1 MLHSGSFL
9 SEIQAPLEVLV
20 AQKTPLGKILL
31 EKKKIDQDGLGKALE
46 HQQKQGGRL
55 ASSLM
60 ELGLAGEEDLLL
72 ALGEQLGL
80 PAVDLSRSIIALEH
94 IDIIPE
100 PVAVENSILPVF
112 ADDDR
117 VILAMANPG
126 DQRTIDEVQFVT
138 GRKVEAYVVLEA
150 RLKKV
155 IKETYATRKRD
166 PSVKFYFG
174 ERSSFPEG
182 KEDPNGFMAYVTQ
195 QLPEPDVDIE
205 AEEELITIEV
215 SLSDEVEAGEE
226 EEVAFEDGDQRSVLV
241 VDDEPDIVRLLEKSL
256 TAEGFRVITATRG
269 LEALQAVKQHNPV
282 LVLLDA
288 MLPEIHGF
296 EICKKIKSSKRFG
309 HVPVIMISA
318 IYRGWR
324 FAEDVKQTYGAD
336 DYFEK
341 PFRIVPL
348 LRRVREL
355 IGAVPT
361 TEEQQKDQVAAN
373 EAYRKGVALY
383 KEQKHDEA
391 EAALR
396 EACQLDPF
404 SANVHFAL
412 ANVLLARNQV
422 YHAMKEYETTIE
434 LKPDLFAPLRNLA
447 ILYQKKGFKNK
458 AVEMW
463 ERALR
468 CSPEEETR
476 KQVREQLLKLL

>member
-1 MLHSGSFL
+1 MVHSVPFSWVKR
-9 SEIQAPLEVLV
+9 APLEVRL
-20 AQKTPLGKILL
+20 AEKIPLGKILL
-31 EKKKIDQDGLGKALE
+31 EKKQIDQDGLGRALE

-80 PAVDLSRSIIALEH
+80 PAVDLSRSIIALQH
-94 IDIIPE
+94 LDLVPE
-100 PVAVENSILPVF
+100 QVAVENSILPVF
-112 ADDDR
+112 SDDDQ

-126 DQRTIDEVQFVT
+126 DQRTVDEVQFVT

-166 PSVKFYFG
+166 PSVKFYRG
-174 ERSSFPEG
+174 ERSSFPDGE
-182 KEDPNGFMAYVTQ
+182 ENPNGYMAYISQ
-195 QLPEPDVDIE
+195 QLPEPDVDIN

-215 SLSDEVEAGEE
+215 SLTDAVDGEGAVEAAREAEGR
-226 EEVAFEDGDQRSVLV
+226 QTILV

-256 TAEGFRVITATRG
+256 TAEGFRVITASRG
-269 LEALQAVKQHNPV
+269 LEALQAVKQHTPV

-309 HVPVIMISA
+309 SVPVIMISA
-318 IYRGWR
+318 VYRGWR

-355 IGAVPT
+355 IGDGTHSA
-361 TEEQQKDQVAAN
+361 EQQQDQEAAN
-373 EAYRKGVALY
+373 QAYRKGVALY
-383 KEQKHDEA
+383 KQKQHDQA

-412 ANVLLARNQV
+412 ANVLLAKNQV
-422 YHAMKEYETTIE
+422 YYAMKEYETTIE
-434 LKPDLFAPLRNLA
+434 LKPDLFAPLKNLA
-447 ILYQKKGFKNK
+447 VLYQKKGFKNK

>member
-1 MLHSGSFL
+1 L
-9 SEIQAPLEVLV
+9 

-46 HQQKQGGRL
+46 HQQKKGGRL

-80 PAVDLSRSIIALEH
+80 PAVDLSKSIIALKNVG
-94 IDIIPE
+94 IVPE
-100 PVAVENSILPVF
+100 PVAVENNILPVA
-112 ADDDR
+112 ADEDR

-155 IKETYATRKRD
+155 IREVYATLKRD
-166 PSVKFYFG
+166 PATKFYHG
-174 ERSSFPEG
+174 ERASFPNDQ
-182 KEDPNGFMAYVTQ
+182 EDPEGYMAYVAQ

-215 SLSDEVEAGEE
+215 SLTDEVEEDG
-226 EEVAFEDGDQRSVLV
+226 EEVAPEKDGQRSVLV

-256 TAEGFRVITATRG
+256 AAEGFNVITATRG
-269 LEALQAVKQHNPV
+269 LEALQAVKQHSPA

-309 HVPVIMISA
+309 GVPVIMISA
-318 IYRGWR
+318 VYRGWR

-355 IGAVPT
+355 IGAGPSDA
-361 TEEQQKDQVAAN
+361 EQQRDQLAAN
-373 EAYRKGVALY
+373 EAYRKGVAFY
-383 KEQKHDEA
+383 QGNQYDEA
-391 EAALR
+391 ETALR

-412 ANVLLARNQV
+412 ANVLLAKNQI

>member
-1 MLHSGSFL
+1 
-9 SEIQAPLEVLV
+9 V
-20 AQKTPLGKILL
+20 AQKTPLGKLLL
-31 EKKKIDQDGLGKALE
+31 EKKKINQDGLGKALE
-46 HQQKQGGRL
+46 HQQKKGGRL

-60 ELGLAGEEDLLL
+60 ELGLAGEDDLLL

-80 PAVDLSRSIIALEH
+80 PAVDLSQTIIALH
-94 IDIIPE
+94 HLDIVPE
-100 PVAVENSILPVF
+100 PVAVENNILPVLS
-112 ADDDR
+112 DDDR
-117 VILAMANPG
+117 VMLAMADPG

-155 IKETYATRKRD
+155 IRESYAIRKRD
-166 PSVKFYFG
+166 KSVKFYHG
-174 ERSSFPEG
+174 ERSAFPDGHENPDG
-182 KEDPNGFMAYVTQ
+182 YLAFITQ
-195 QLPEPDVDIE
+195 QLPEPDVSID

-215 SLSDEVEAGEE
+215 GLTDEVEDGDNEK
-226 EEVAFEDGDQRSVLV
+226 VAPGDGDQQTILV
-241 VDDEPDIVRLLEKSL
+241 VDDEPDIVRLLEKAL
-256 TAEGFRVITATRG
+256 TSEGFRVITASRG
-269 LEALQAVKQHNPV
+269 LEALQAVKQHNPI

-309 HVPVIMISA
+309 NVPVIMISA

-324 FAEDVKQTYGAD
+324 FAEDVKHTYGAD

-355 IGAVPT
+355 VGAGPSSA
-361 TEEQQKDQVAAN
+361 EQQMDQVAAN
-373 EAYRKGVALY
+373 EVYRKGVALF
-383 KEQKHDEA
+383 KEKKHDEA

-412 ANVLLARNQV
+412 ANVMLAKNQV
-422 YHAMKEYETTIE
+422 YDAMKEYETTIE
-434 LKPDLFAPLRNLA
+434 LKPDLFTPLRNLA
-447 ILYQKKGFKNK
+447 ILYQKKGFRNK

-476 KQVREQLLKLL
+476 EQVREQLLKLL

>member
-1 MLHSGSFL
+1 MVHSGSF
-9 SEIQAPLEVLV
+9 SFAIQAPLEVLV

-46 HQQKQGGRL
+46 HQQKKGGRL

-80 PAVDLSRSIIALEH
+80 PAVDLSRSIIALHH
-94 IDIIPE
+94 IEIIPE
-100 PVAVENSILPVF
+100 PVAVENNILPVLS
-112 ADDDR
+112 DEDN

-150 RLKKV
+150 RLRKV
-155 IKETYATRKRD
+155 IREAYAIRKRD
-166 PSVKFYFG
+166 PSVKFYHG
-174 ERSSFPEG
+174 ERSSFPDG

-215 SLSDEVEAGEE
+215 SLTDEVEVDEGEE
-226 EEVAFEDGDQRSVLV
+226 AAPAADDQRTVLV

-256 TAEGFRVITATRG
+256 TAEGFKVITATRG

-296 EICKKIKSSKRFG
+296 EICKKIKTSKRFG
-309 HVPVIMISA
+309 EVPVIMISA

-355 IGAVPT
+355 VGAGPT
-361 TEEQQKDQVAAN
+361 SEEQQKDQLAAN
-373 EAYRKGVALY
+373 EAYRKGVGLY
-383 KEQKHDEA
+383 KEKKHDEA
-391 EAALR
+391 EVALR

-412 ANVLLARNQV
+412 ANVLLAKNQI

>member
-20 AQKTPLGKILL
+20 AQKTPLGKIRL

-46 HQQKQGGRL
+46 HQQKEGGRL

-80 PAVDLSRSIIALEH
+80 PAVDLSRSIIALKH

-100 PVAVENSILPVF
+100 PVAVENNILPVSS
-112 ADDDR
+112 DEDR

-155 IKETYATRKRD
+155 IKEAYATRKRD
-166 PSVKFYFG
+166 PSVKFYHG
-174 ERSSFPEG
+174 ERSSFPDG
-182 KEDPNGFMAYVTQ
+182 KEDPDGFMAYVTQ
-195 QLPEPDVDIE
+195 QLPEPDVSID

-215 SLSDEVEAGEE
+215 SLSDEVEIEE
-226 EEVAFEDGDQRSVLV
+226 GEEVASEGGDQQTVLV

-256 TAEGFRVITATRG
+256 SAEGFRVITATRG
-269 LEALQAVKQHNPV
+269 LEALQAVKQYNPV

-309 HVPVIMISA
+309 NVPVIMISA
-318 IYRGWR
+318 VYRGWR

-361 TEEQQKDQVAAN
+361 TEEQQKDQIAAN

-383 KEQKHDEA
+383 KEKKHDEA
-391 EAALR
+391 EVALR

-412 ANVLLARNQV
+412 ANVLLAKNQV

-447 ILYQKKGFKNK
+447 ILYQKKGFRNK

>member
-1 MLHSGSFL
+1 MVHSVSF
-9 SEIQAPLEVLV
+9 SWEVRV
-20 AQKTPLGKILL
+20 AEKTPLGKILL
-31 EKKKIDQDGLGKALE
+31 EKKQIDQEGLGKALE

-80 PAVDLSRSIIALEH
+80 PAVDLSRSIISLKH
-94 IDIIPE
+94 LDIIPE
-100 PVAVENSILPVF
+100 QVAVDNSIMPVLS
-112 ADDDR
+112 DEER
-117 VILAMANPG
+117 VVLAMANPG

-155 IKETYATRKRD
+155 IKEAYATHKRD
-166 PSVKFYFG
+166 PSVKFYHG
-174 ERSSFPEG
+174 ERASFPDGQEQPEG
-182 KEDPNGFMAYVTQ
+182 YMAYVSE
-195 QLPEPDVDIE
+195 QLPEPDVSID

-215 SLSDEVEAGEE
+215 SLTDEIEAAREEPSGAAGE
-226 EEVAFEDGDQRSVLV
+226 GDDRRTVLV
-241 VDDEPDIVRLLEKSL
+241 VDDEPDILRLLEKSL
-256 TAEGFRVITATRG
+256 TSEGFRVITASRG
-269 LEALQAVKQHNPV
+269 LEALQAVKQHAPV

-296 EICKKIKSSKRFG
+296 EICKKIKDSKRFG
-309 HVPVIMISA
+309 GVPVIMISA

-355 IGAVPT
+355 VGAGVPSS
-361 TEEQQKDQVAAN
+361 EHQKDQQAAN

-383 KEQKHDEA
+383 KQKKHEEA

-468 CSPEEETR
+468 CSPEDATR
-476 KQVREQLLKLL
+476 EQVREQLLKLL

>member
-1 MLHSGSFL
+1 M
-9 SEIQAPLEVLV
+9 
-20 AQKTPLGKILL
+20 AQKTPLGKLLL

-46 HQQKQGGRL
+46 HQQKKGGRL

-80 PAVDLSRSIIALEH
+80 PAVDLSRSIIALH
-94 IDIIPE
+94 HLDIVPE
-100 PVAVENSILPVF
+100 PVAVENNILPVLSDE
-112 ADDDR
+112 AR
-117 VILAMANPG
+117 VILVMANPG
-126 DQRTIDEVQFVT
+126 DRRTIDEVQFVT

-155 IKETYATRKRD
+155 IEEAYATRKRD
-166 PSVKFYFG
+166 RSVKFYQG
-174 ERSSFPEG
+174 ERSAFPDG
-182 KEDPNGFMAYVTQ
+182 KTDPNGFMAYISP
-195 QLPEPDVDIE
+195 QLPEPDVSID

-215 SLSDEVEAGEE
+215 SLTDEVERDAEVDPDAGDER
-226 EEVAFEDGDQRSVLV
+226 VVLV

-256 TAEGFRVITATRG
+256 IAEGFRVITASRG
-269 LEALQAVKQHNPV
+269 LEALQAVKQYSPA

-309 HVPVIMISA
+309 SVPVIMISA
-318 IYRGWR
+318 VYRGWR

-355 IGAVPT
+355 IGAGSSSA
-361 TEEQQKDQVAAN
+361 EQQKDQAAAN

-383 KEQKHDEA
+383 NEKRHDEA
-391 EAALR
+391 EVALR
-396 EACQLDPF
+396 EACRLDPF
-404 SANVHFAL
+404 IANVHFAL
-412 ANVLLARNQV
+412 ANVLLAKNQV
-422 YHAMKEYETTIE
+422 YHAMQEYETTIE

-476 KQVREQLLKLL
+476 EQVREQLLKLL

>member
-1 MLHSGSFL
+1 VKK
-9 SEIQAPLEVLV
+9 APPEVLV

-31 EKKKIDQDGLGKALE
+31 EKKKIDQDGLGRALE
-46 HQQKQGGRL
+46 HQQKKGGRL

-80 PAVDLSRSIIALEH
+80 PAVDLSRSIIALQH
-94 IDIIPE
+94 LDIVPE
-100 PVAVENSILPVF
+100 QVAIENNILPVF
-112 ADDDR
+112 SDQDR

-150 RLKKV
+150 RLKMV
-155 IKETYATRKRD
+155 IKEVYATRKRD
-166 PSVKFYFG
+166 PSVKFFHG
-174 ERSSFPEG
+174 ERASFPGGEEHPDG
-182 KEDPNGFMAYVTQ
+182 YMAYVSQ
-195 QLPEPDVDIE
+195 QLPEPDVSID

-215 SLSDEVEAGEE
+215 SVTDEIEGEELEVAPEAG
-226 EEVAFEDGDQRSVLV
+226 GQRTVLV

-256 TAEGFRVITATRG
+256 TAEGFHVITATRG

-296 EICKKIKSSKRFG
+296 EICKKIKTSKRFG
-309 HVPVIMISA
+309 SVPVIMISA
-318 IYRGWR
+318 VYRGWR

-355 IGAVPT
+355 IGAGPSSA
-361 TEEQQKDQVAAN
+361 DQLMDPEAAGQ
-373 EAYRKGVALY
+373 AYRKGAALF
-383 KEQKHDEA
+383 KEKKYDEA

-412 ANVLLARNQV
+412 ANVLLAKNQV

-447 ILYQKKGFKNK
+447 ILYQKKGFRNK

>member
-1 MLHSGSFL
+1 MLHSGSF
-9 SEIQAPLEVLV
+9 SFANQAPLEVLV

-46 HQQKQGGRL
+46 HQQKKGGRL

-80 PAVDLSRSIIALEH
+80 PAVDLSRSIIALQH
-94 IDIIPE
+94 IEIIPE
-100 PVAVENSILPVF
+100 PVAVENNILPVLS
-112 ADDDR
+112 DEDN

-155 IKETYATRKRD
+155 IREAYAIRKRD
-166 PSVKFYFG
+166 PSVKFYHG
-174 ERSSFPEG
+174 ERSSFPDG
-182 KEDPNGFMAYVTQ
+182 KEDPDGFMAYVTQ

-215 SLSDEVEAGEE
+215 SLTDEVEVDEGEE
-226 EEVAFEDGDQRSVLV
+226 AAPAADDQRTVLV

-256 TAEGFRVITATRG
+256 TAEGFKVITATRG

-296 EICKKIKSSKRFG
+296 EICKKIKTSKRFG
-309 HVPVIMISA
+309 EVPVIMISA

-355 IGAVPT
+355 VGAGPT
-361 TEEQQKDQVAAN
+361 SEEQQKDQLAAN

-383 KEQKHDEA
+383 KEKKHDEA
-391 EAALR
+391 EVALR

-412 ANVLLARNQV
+412 ANVLLAKNQI

>member
-1 MLHSGSFL
+1 
-9 SEIQAPLEVLV
+9 
-20 AQKTPLGKILL
+20 
-31 EKKKIDQDGLGKALE
+31 
-46 HQQKQGGRL
+46 
-55 ASSLM
+55 
-60 ELGLAGEEDLLL
+60 
-72 ALGEQLGL
+72 
-80 PAVDLSRSIIALEH
+80 
-94 IDIIPE
+94 
-100 PVAVENSILPVF
+100 
-112 ADDDR
+112 
-117 VILAMANPG
+117 
-126 DQRTIDEVQFVT
+126 
-138 GRKVEAYVVLEA
+138 
-150 RLKKV
+150 
-155 IKETYATRKRD
+155 
-166 PSVKFYFG
+166 
-174 ERSSFPEG
+174 
-182 KEDPNGFMAYVTQ
+182 MAYVSQ
-195 QLPEPDVDIE
+195 QLPEPDVSID

-215 SLSDEVEAGEE
+215 SVTDEIEGEELEVAPEAG
-226 EEVAFEDGDQRSVLV
+226 GQRTVLV

-256 TAEGFRVITATRG
+256 TAEGFHVITATRG

-296 EICKKIKSSKRFG
+296 EICKKIKTSKRFG
-309 HVPVIMISA
+309 SVPVIMISA
-318 IYRGWR
+318 VYRGWR

-355 IGAVPT
+355 IGAGPSSA
-361 TEEQQKDQVAAN
+361 DQLMDPEAAGQ
-373 EAYRKGVALY
+373 AYRKGAALF
-383 KEQKHDEA
+383 KEKKYDEA

-412 ANVLLARNQV
+412 ANVLLAKNQV

-447 ILYQKKGFKNK
+447 ILYQKKGFRNK

>member
-1 MLHSGSFL
+1 MLHSGSL
-9 SEIQAPLEVLV
+9 LHAIQAPVEVLV

-80 PAVDLSRSIIALEH
+80 PAVDLSRSIIALKH
-94 IDIIPE
+94 VGIVPE
-100 PVAVENSILPVF
+100 PVAVENNILPVS
-112 ADDDR
+112 ADEDR

-155 IKETYATRKRD
+155 IREVYATLKRD
-166 PSVKFYFG
+166 PSVKFYHG
-174 ERSSFPEG
+174 ERSSFPDGQENPEG
-182 KEDPNGFMAYVTQ
+182 YMAYVTQ
-195 QLPEPDVDIE
+195 QLPEPDVGIE

-215 SLSDEVEAGEE
+215 SLTDEVD
-226 EEVAFEDGDQRSVLV
+226 EDEQETVSADDQRSVLV

-256 TAEGFRVITATRG
+256 GAEGFRVITATRG
-269 LEALQAVKQHNPV
+269 LEALQAVKQHNPA

-309 HVPVIMISA
+309 EVPVIMISA
-318 IYRGWR
+318 VYRGWR

-355 IGAVPT
+355 IGAGPSS
-361 TEEQQKDQVAAN
+361 EEQQRDQLAAN

-383 KEQKHDEA
+383 KGNQYDEA

-412 ANVLLARNQV
+412 ANVLLAKNQI

>member
-80 PAVDLSRSIIALEH
+80 PAVDLSSSIIALKH
-94 IDIIPE
+94 VSIVPE
-100 PVAVENSILPVF
+100 PVAVENNILPVM
-112 ADDDR
+112 ADEDR

-155 IKETYATRKRD
+155 IREVHATMKRD
-166 PSVKFYFG
+166 PSVKFYHG
-174 ERSSFPEG
+174 ERASFPDGQENPDG
-182 KEDPNGFMAYVTQ
+182 YMAYVAQ

-215 SLSDEVEAGEE
+215 SLTDEVE
-226 EEVAFEDGDQRSVLV
+226 VDEDGEAAPAEDDQRTVLV
-241 VDDEPDIVRLLEKSL
+241 VDDEPDIVRLLEKAL
-256 TAEGFRVITATRG
+256 TSEGFNVITATQG

-309 HVPVIMISA
+309 NVPVIMISA

-355 IGAVPT
+355 IGAGPT
-361 TEEQQKDQVAAN
+361 SEEQQKDQLAAN
-373 EAYRKGVALY
+373 EAYRKGVAFY

-391 EAALR
+391 EVALR

-412 ANVLLARNQV
+412 ANVLLAKNQV